1 MLRVSHDANNTP
13 TQIKLAFSSRPKDGP
28 DVLLSLQTTR
38 SGLREALLTEL
49 RQIESE
55 GQKGLKQYFRINTDL
70 PSYQKVF
77 PGQDQKNVI
86 NYWASTGHAYLTPK
100 PESAQYQQNLTR
112 AQVGDILFA
121 YESGAGIVAV
131 GEVKDTWD
139 KESHPEAPG
148 LYLPPGP
155 VYKIK
160 VGWRLVEPPVSFAE
174 TGLGSAV
181 GTFSEI
187 PAAAGEA
194 LYQLC
199 IGRLGSVPVPSTPV
213 KEQNMDSSL
222 PLNQILYGP
231 PGTGKTHTT
240 IDEALAILDP
250 AFLANHR
257 NQRSL
262 LKARFTELE
271 ASKHVRF
278 VTFHQS
284 FSYEDFVEGLRAEPN
299 ATGQLT
305 FRPVDGVFK
314 EICDDASIKVL
325 VDKAPVASMGAT
337 TTIWK
342 MSLGNRSEE
351 NHIYEECVRD
361 DRLLLGW
368 GNGLDYSA
376 VASRADIVGMLG
388 GVDQQGKPPSG
399 VTAVNY
405 FVREM
410 KKGDLVIIAD
420 GNSKF
425 RAVGEVTGGYVH
437 LPREEESDEFSQS
450 RSVRWLKVF
459 NPSMDCSAIMNK
471 DFTQAALYN
480 LGSHVIDRAKLAA
493 LLGANATDVL
503 AQQGPQKRV
512 LIIDEIN
519 RGNIS
524 RIFGELITLIEPS
537 KRAGS
542 DEALSVVLPYSKR
555 PFSIPDNLY
564 LIGTM
569 NTSDRSLTGLDIA
582 LRRRFVFKEMPP
594 RPDLLAAANVESI
607 SIQALLTVMNQRIEA
622 LLDREHCLGHAY
634 FLPLLKQ
641 NSLVCLARIFKHQV
655 LPLLKEYFFEDWE
668 RIGWVLNDHR
678 KPMANRFVIPA
689 KSTIASLF
697 GDDFEGRVQGQSWQL
712 NSDALMN
719 VASYLG
725 VIDHRVLAP
734 AVQSAVPVQAAPD
747 DTLNVSNVVNYGG
760 YKLERFPDKTVKVF
774 QGDVEV
780 IAMPVLRQLA
790 GQLGVS
796 HQNGQGG
803 DHNTRQLGDKV
814 ITAALQGAA

>member
-1 MLRVSHDANNTP
+1 MRERFQQYMQSQNLKEKTAKEYARFIDDLSKHCGRNIYDILSASALAPLVTRYNTDGADYAEGNKYNGGP
-13 TQIKLAFSSRPKDGP
+13 RAAIKQYLAFLLKAGAQSLPASH
-28 DVLLSLQTTR
+28 LSLTSAPNPMTTP
-38 SGLREALLTEL
+38 
-49 RQIESE
+49 I
-55 GQKGLKQYFRINTDL
+55 Y
-70 PSYQKVF
+70 P
-77 PGQDQKNVI
+77 
-86 NYWASTGHAYLTPK
+86 
-100 PESAQYQQNLTR
+100 
-112 AQVGDILFA
+112 
-121 YESGAGIVAV
+121 
-131 GEVKDTWD
+131 
-139 KESHPEAPG
+139 AP
-148 LYLPPGP
+148 
-155 VYKIK
+155 
-160 VGWRLVEPPVSFAE
+160 
-174 TGLGSAV
+174 
-181 GTFSEI
+181 
-187 PAAAGEA
+187 
-194 LYQLC
+194 
-199 IGRLGSVPVPSTPV
+199 
-213 KEQNMDSSL
+213 

-250 AFLANHR
+250 AFLAEHR
-257 NQRSL
+257 DQRTL
-262 LKARFTELE
+262 LKARFAALE
-271 ASKHVRF
+271 TSKHVRF

-299 ATGQLT
+299 AVGQLT
-305 FRPVDGVFK
+305 FRPMDGIFK

-325 VDKAPVASMGAT
+325 VDEAPAAAMGAT

-351 NHIYEECVRD
+351 NHIYEECIRD
-361 DRLLLGW
+361 ERLLLGW

-376 VASRADIVGMLG
+376 VTSRAEIVGMLG
-388 GVDQQGKPPSG
+388 GADQGGNQPRG

-410 KKGDLVIIAD
+410 KEGDLVIIAD

-425 RAVGEVTGGYVH
+425 RAVGEVTGKYIH
-437 LPREEESDEFSQS
+437 LQRDEESDEFAQS

-480 LGSHVIDRAKLAA
+480 LGSHVIDRTKLAA
-493 LLGANATDVL
+493 LLAANATDVL

-555 PFSIPDNLY
+555 PFSIPENLY

-569 NTSDRSLTGLDIA
+569 NTSDHSLTGLDIA

-594 RPDLLAAANVESI
+594 RPDLLEEAIVEGI

-622 LLDREHCLGHAY
+622 LLNREHCLGHAY
-634 FLPLLKQ
+634 FLPLLKD
-641 NSLVCLARIFKHQV
+641 NSVACLARIFEHQI
-655 LPLLKEYFFEDWE
+655 LPLLKEYFFENWE

-678 KPMANRFVIPA
+678 KPLGNCFVIPA
-689 KSTIASLF
+689 KSTVASLF

-712 NSDALMN
+712 NAAALTN
-719 VASYLG
+719 VAAYLG
-725 VIDHRVLAP
+725 VIDHRAIAP
-734 AVQSAVPVQAAPD
+734 VVQAAALAQTALT
-747 DTLNVSNVVNYGG
+747 DTFNASTVVNYGG
-760 YKLERFPDKTVKVF
+760 YKLERFPDKTIKVF
-774 QGDVEV
+774 QGGVEV
-780 IAMPVLRQLA
+780 VAMPVLRQLA
-790 GQLGVS
+790 DQLGVS

-814 ITAALQGAA
+814 IAAALQDSA

>member
-1 MLRVSHDANNTP
+1 MREQFQQYMQTQNYKPNTGKEYTRFIDDLSKHCGRNIYGILSASDLAP
-13 TQIKLAFSSRPKDGP
+13 VVARYNTDGADYEEGNKYNGGPRAAIKQYLAF
-28 DVLLSLQTTR
+28 LQASGTR
-38 SGLREALLTEL
+38 SLPASPQLLTPAP
-49 RQIESE
+49 
-55 GQKGLKQYFRINTDL
+55 NPMT
-70 PSYQKVF
+70 
-77 PGQDQKNVI
+77 
-86 NYWASTGHAYLTPK
+86 TPIH
-100 PESAQYQQNLTR
+100 SA
-112 AQVGDILFA
+112 
-121 YESGAGIVAV
+121 
-131 GEVKDTWD
+131 
-139 KESHPEAPG
+139 P
-148 LYLPPGP
+148 
-155 VYKIK
+155 
-160 VGWRLVEPPVSFAE
+160 
-174 TGLGSAV
+174 
-181 GTFSEI
+181 
-187 PAAAGEA
+187 
-194 LYQLC
+194 
-199 IGRLGSVPVPSTPV
+199 
-213 KEQNMDSSL
+213 

-231 PGTGKTHTT
+231 PGTGKTHST

-250 AFLANHR
+250 AFLAAHR
-257 NQRSL
+257 DQRAV
-262 LKARFTELE
+262 LKGRFAELE

-299 ATGQLT
+299 AEGQLT
-305 FRPVDGVFK
+305 FRPMNGVFK

-325 VDKAPVASMGAT
+325 IDEAPAAAMGTT

-351 NHIYEECVRD
+351 NHIYEECIREN
-361 DRLLLGW
+361 RILLGW
-368 GNGLDYSA
+368 GRDLDYSV
-376 VASRADIVGMLG
+376 VASRADIVRMLG
-388 GVDQQGKPPSG
+388 GANEEGKPPSG

-410 KKGDLVIIAD
+410 KQGDLVIIAD

-425 RAVGEVTGGYVH
+425 RAVGEVTGNYVH
-437 LPREEESDEFSQS
+437 LPRDEEGDEFSQS

-459 NPSMDCSAIMNK
+459 NPSMDCNAIMTK

-480 LGSHVIDRAKLAA
+480 LGSHVINRTKLAA
-493 LLGANATDVL
+493 LLAANATDVL

-542 DEALSVVLPYSKR
+542 DEELSVVLPYSKR

-594 RPDLLAAANVESI
+594 RPDLLEKAIVEGI

-634 FLPLLKQ
+634 FLPLLKD
-641 NSLVCLARIFKHQV
+641 NSVVRLGRIFEHQI

-678 KPMANRFVIPA
+678 KPPANRFVIAA
-689 KSTIASLF
+689 KNTIASLF

-712 NSDALMN
+712 NAEALTK

-725 VIDHRVLAP
+725 VIDHRALAP
-734 AVQSAVPVQAAPD
+734 VGQAVTPIQAAQT
-747 DTLNVSNVVNYGG
+747 DTFDANNVVNYDG

-774 QGDVEV
+774 KDGMEV
-780 IAMPVLRQLA
+780 VAMPVLRQLA
-790 GQLGVS
+790 DQLGVS

-814 ITAALQGAA
+814 ITAALQGSA